1 MAKFEIDGKEYDLK
15 LTFESVNYLNGTLKG
30 GSYEL
35 IGKALAGDFETF
47 PQIVYAGL
55 LHTGE
60 KFTLKKVKDE
70 IANKFANEELTLDYI
85 QTTSNEVVSECF
97 FYAPTVKKMLDKNP
111 EMKKALEQIM

>member
-15 LTFESVNYLNGTLKG
+15 LTFESVNYLNGALKG

-60 KFTLKKVKDE
+60 KITLKKVNDE